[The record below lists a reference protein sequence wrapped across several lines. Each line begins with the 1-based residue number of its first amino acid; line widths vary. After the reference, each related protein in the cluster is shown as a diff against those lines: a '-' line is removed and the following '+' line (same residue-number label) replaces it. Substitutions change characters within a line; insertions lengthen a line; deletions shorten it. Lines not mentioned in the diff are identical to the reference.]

1 MGLASDLEL
10 TKKAFQ
16 SPLLLLLGQL
26 LQYIVMPLSAIILV
40 YAFNMNNMEALGT
53 FLYGISP
60 GGGIS
65 NWAAMYTDSNLELSI
80 ALSLISNIL
89 SFGLMPMWLAL
100 YPYLSPDP
108 SDDGIRLS
116 FHMTYT

>member
-1 MGLASDLEL
+1 MEFHQVE
-10 TKKAFQ
+10 AFQ
-16 SPLLLLLGQL
+16 TGQ
-26 LQYIVMPLSAIILV
+26 QC
-40 YAFNMNNMEALGT
+40 
-53 FLYGISP
+53 
-60 GGGIS
+60 
-65 NWAAMYTDSNLELSI
+65 TDSNLELSI

-116 FHMTYT
+116 FHMTYTV